1 MFPRRFR
8 IIDLIAVVAL
18 AALGATLAHDTN
30 IYTNYDPT
38 FVICP
43 VAVSTALVAVAAATI
58 AARFGRASRRA
69 FWWGFA
75 FVGGLCLALGV
86 VRVGFDPR
94 VQPLPS
100 LLFGGAMTALGTHAK
115 GAGWTAITQA
125 TEYLG
130 YLWSIRFGLS

>member
-1 MFPRRFR
+1 MVPRRFR

-18 AALGATLAHDTN
+18 AALGATIAHDN
-30 IYTNYDPT
+30 NLYTNSDPT

-43 VAVSTALVAVAAATI
+43 VTVSTALIALMAATI
-58 AARFGRASRRA
+58 TARYGRESRRA

-75 FVGGLCLALGV
+75 FVGWTYLALSV
-86 VRVGFDPR
+86 VHVGFDFR

-100 LLFGGAMTALGTHAK
+100 LLFGRAMTALGMHAK
-115 GAGWTAITQA
+115 GAGWTPVVVA

-130 YLWSIRFGLS
+130 YLRGWRFGMS

>member
-18 AALGATLAHDTN
+18 AALGATIAHDNN

-43 VAVSTALVAVAAATI
+43 VAVSTALIALMAATI
-58 AARFGRASRRA
+58 AAWYGRGSRRA

-75 FVGGLCLALGV
+75 FVGWTYLALSV
-86 VRVGFDPR
+86 VHVGFDFR
-94 VQPLPS
+94 VQPFPS
-100 LLFGGAMTALGTHAK
+100 LLFSRAMRALGEHAR
-115 GAGWTAITQA
+115 GACWTATVQA

-130 YLWSIRFGLS
+130 YLPGRRFGLS